1 MAIAGPEQDLQR
13 LDLVVGRVLSAE
25 DHPGARA
32 PSYLLTIDLGGH
44 GTREASIPAGQ
55 YDRADLIGRPVICA
69 VQGDAALVLGAH
81 SHEHGV
87 VLLRPDR
94 DVEIGSTVA

>member
-1 MAIAGPEQDLQR
+1 MGVAGPEEALQR
-13 LDLVVGRVLSAE
+13 LELVIGRVRAAE

-55 YDRADLIGRPVICA
+55 YDRAALVGRQVVCA
-69 VQGDAALVLGAH
+69 IEGDAVLVLGAH
-81 SHEHGV
+81 SHEYGV

-94 DVEIGSTVA
+94 DVEDGSPVA